1 MLGFGLSALR
11 CDMNEYH
18 GITTATPGLPFL
30 SRFGYINER
39 GMSPALQEVNA
50 VAEPSVFATWS
61 ATNPLA
67 PQTLLNTMEVPSS
80 DSSSSNGVPAPPV
93 TAGARLEGHGISAKR
108 WRKQIEGFKE
118 REKLPTLRRLRR
130 VGLRLRGFPLHHP
143 RLSEWHRSR
152 LL

>member
-1 MLGFGLSALR
+1 
-11 CDMNEYH
+11 MNTH
-18 GITTATPGLPFL
+18 GITTGTPGLPFL

-118 REKLPTLRRLRR
+118 RENDNNAADVAKAEASRIKTEGIPPAPPSAERMASFTTTLATC
-130 VGLRLRGFPLHHP
+130 
-143 RLSEWHRSR
+143 LS
-152 LL
+152 L